1 MKKHILLNGKRGICQ
16 IGSKKVLDRTMI
28 KSLSLKRKITIM
40 KLNDD
45 ELLGNISL
53 AFGFLLMLAG
63 TFLTGV
69 VFWIGL
75 GMVIGPGLC
84 NIIKQEFRIKKI
96 YDSNLIVALL
106 SLAFIFMDLADP
118 LIFGLGLGLGIKSFI
133 YTIYNI
139 FTRSE

>member
-1 MKKHILLNGKRGICQ
+1 
-16 IGSKKVLDRTMI
+16 
-28 KSLSLKRKITIM
+28 M